1 MKQEEDFALWNQFL
15 EGDEKAYLYIYKLYA
30 QDMYSYGM
38 LFTANSELV
47 KDCLHD
53 VFVKI
58 HRNRKKLSS
67 EPLHMACARF
77 QSCALRYSGCS
88 CAPARRSLSYF

>member
-1 MKQEEDFALWNQFL
+1 MHTSYYKVILINSMMKKEEDFALWNQFL

-38 LFTANSELV
+38 LFTTNSELV

-53 VFVKI
+53 VFNK
-58 HRNRKKLSS
+58 NT
-67 EPLHMACARF
+67 P
-77 QSCALRYSGCS
+77 
-88 CAPARRSLSYF
+88 

>member
-1 MKQEEDFALWNQFL
+1 MMKQEEDFALWNQFL

-47 KDCLHD
+47 NL
-53 VFVKI
+53 
-58 HRNRKKLSS
+58 
-67 EPLHMACARF
+67 
-77 QSCALRYSGCS
+77 
-88 CAPARRSLSYF
+88 PARCICKNTP

>member
-38 LFTANSELV
+38 LFTA
-47 KDCLHD
+47 K
-53 VFVKI
+53 
-58 HRNRKKLSS
+58 
-67 EPLHMACARF
+67 
-77 QSCALRYSGCS
+77 
-88 CAPARRSLSYF
+88 

>member
-1 MKQEEDFALWNQFL
+1 MMKQEEDFALWNQFL

-47 KDCLHD
+47 KRL
-53 VFVKI
+53 
-58 HRNRKKLSS
+58 
-67 EPLHMACARF
+67 
-77 QSCALRYSGCS
+77 
-88 CAPARRSLSYF
+88 PARCICKNITRNPEETLTSR